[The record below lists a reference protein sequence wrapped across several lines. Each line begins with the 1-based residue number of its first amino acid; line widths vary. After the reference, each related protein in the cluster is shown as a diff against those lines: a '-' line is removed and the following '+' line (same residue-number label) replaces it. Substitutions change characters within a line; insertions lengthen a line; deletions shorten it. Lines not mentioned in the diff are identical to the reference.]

1 MIPFEMP
8 PDPIF
13 YAPIKT
19 STLFTLTSGQK
30 DNIDA
35 ILDEIIVFTRDN
47 EVQQF
52 LVWWA
57 GRPDSN
63 CT

>member
-13 YAPIKT
+13 YAHIET
-19 STLFTLTSGQK
+19 STLFTLTSAQK
-30 DNIDA
+30 DNIDV
-35 ILDEIIVFTRDN
+35 ILDEIIVFTKDN

-52 LVWWA
+52 LV
-57 GRPDSN
+57 
-63 CT
+63 

>member
-52 LVWWA
+52 LV
-57 GRPDSN
+57 
-63 CT
+63 

>member
-8 PDPIF
+8 LDPIF
-13 YAPIKT
+13 YAPIKI

-52 LVWWA
+52 LV
-57 GRPDSN
+57 
-63 CT
+63 

>member
-1 MIPFEMP
+1 MP
-8 PDPIF
+8 PDPTF
-13 YAPIKT
+13 YAPTET
-19 STLFTLTSGQK
+19 STLFTLTTAQK
-30 DNIDA
+30 YNIDA

-52 LVWWA
+52 LVWWV